1 MAPSIADIVVQ
12 LTQNISL
19 FALVVAGYSTIRRCR
34 PASILLGNLTIG
46 LLFGLGAVMAM
57 VMTVHVTPNV
67 RVDGRSIL
75 IGLAAFFGGPL
86 GALVAAAIASAY
98 RLWLG
103 GDAALGGVA
112 AIIGAAIVSI
122 GFRAAQRRFDLR
134 LTAGYF
140 ILLGFAVV
148 TQALANFVLWRPDA
162 TAELV
167 QLLAIPLYLVIPAG
181 TAIMGLALCSI
192 DERLALESR
201 LRDQT
206 HLLQTV
212 FDSMSDGVIVA
223 NQHGEIVL
231 ANPVS
236 VALAGATALN
246 RPRGGQQIAHDVF
259 HGDGKTRFGE
269 RDMPLARALRGEVVE
284 NIEMVLRDG
293 RSGEARSLSAD
304 ARPLIGPDGVRQGG
318 VMVFRDMT
326 ARKRA
331 EQRLKEAIGVIDSGF
346 ALFDADDRL
355 AICNESFV
363 DESMRRALGDPVG
376 RSFAEIVR
384 HFASTSMPALG
395 TTAEREAW
403 LQWRMKRHQDPPEE
417 PLEIELTDG
426 RWMQVTERRTA
437 EGGYVGL
444 WTDIT
449 RIKRAEER
457 LRHAID
463 SLGDGFA
470 LFDRDDRVVICNEP
484 FRETS
489 ALVGAGELTGQSMES
504 ILRHFAHAGVTDVG
518 VGEDPEAWVQWRLAR
533 HRNPPQDPYEQHLT
547 DGRWLMITER
557 RTPDG
562 GRVGI
567 WSDITAQKTRELDL
581 QSSKQQ
587 LEQQAAELAAL
598 AENLERAR
606 AAADKANHDKSRFL
620 ASMSHELRTPLN
632 AILGFSEMI
641 GCEIYGPLQPARYRE
656 YITMIHD
663 SGTHLLSLI
672 NDVLDLSKIEAGK
685 MELRVVALRSGDT
698 ARQAAAIMEELAS
711 ARGVRLDFAVEEDC
725 PVLHGDARAVKQIIL
740 NLLSNAIKFTPA
752 KGRVTLRVRK
762 AGAAGVEI
770 AVTDTG
776 VGMTPGQVA
785 KALQPF
791 GQVQSNLE
799 VKDGGTGLGLPLT
812 QSLAELHGGRLA
824 ISSEKGKGTT
834 VTVFLPWSADL
845 APPAPAKPAASE
857 PAANA
862 KPAGPR
868 VLLAEDNGFNRRVF
882 TEVLGTLGARIDCV
896 EDGEAAIERAR
907 SEIYDVILM
916 DVEMPRMDGVT
927 ATRRIRALPGKP
939 GRTPIIA
946 VTAHHG
952 PEQRERYLAAGMN
965 EVISKPIDV
974 SAFISAVSTLAS
986 RAA

>member
-1 MAPSIADIVVQ
+1 
-12 LTQNISL
+12 
-19 FALVVAGYSTIRRCR
+19 
-34 PASILLGNLTIG
+34 
-46 LLFGLGAVMAM
+46 
-57 VMTVHVTPNV
+57 
-67 RVDGRSIL
+67 
-75 IGLAAFFGGPL
+75 
-86 GALVAAAIASAY
+86 
-98 RLWLG
+98 
-103 GDAALGGVA
+103 
-112 AIIGAAIVSI
+112 
-122 GFRAAQRRFDLR
+122 
-134 LTAGYF
+134 
-140 ILLGFAVV
+140 
-148 TQALANFVLWRPDA
+148 
-162 TAELV
+162 
-167 QLLAIPLYLVIPAG
+167 
-181 TAIMGLALCSI
+181 MGLALCSV
-192 DERLALESR
+192 DGRLALENR
-201 LRDQT
+201 LREQT
-206 HLLQTV
+206 QLLQTV
-212 FDSMSDGVIVA
+212 FNSMSDGVIVA
-223 NQHGEIVL
+223 NQGGEIVL

-236 VALAGATALN
+236 TALAEISALGRRQADPSN
-246 RPRGGQQIAHDVF
+246 AHGVLRE
-259 HGDGKTRFGE
+259 DGKTLFAE
-269 RDMPLARALRGEVVE
+269 RDMPLARALRGEATDNVE
-284 NIEMVLRDG
+284 MILRDE
-293 RSGEARSLSAD
+293 RSGETRLLSAD
-304 ARPLIGPDGVRQGG
+304 GRPLIAPNGAPQGG

-326 ARKRA
+326 ARRRA

-355 AICNESFV
+355 MVCNESFV
-363 DESMRRALGDPVG
+363 DESMRQALGDPVG

-384 HFASTSMPALG
+384 HFASTRMPALG
-395 TTAEREAW
+395 APSDREAW
-403 LQWRMKRHQDPPEE
+403 LQWRMERHRDPPEE
-417 PLEIELTDG
+417 PFEIELTDG

-449 RIKRAEER
+449 QIKRAEER

-470 LFDRDDRVVICNEP
+470 LFDGKDRVVICNEP

-489 ALVGAGELTGQSMES
+489 ALAGAGELIGQSMES
-504 ILRHFAHAGVTDVG
+504 ILRHFAHAAVTDVAAR
-518 VGEDPEAWVQWRLAR
+518 EDPEAWIQWRLAR
-533 HRNPPQDPYEQHLT
+533 HRNPPPEPYEQHLT
-547 DGRWLMITER
+547 DGRWLTITER

-587 LEQQAAELAAL
+587 LEQQATELLAL

-641 GCEIYGPLQPARYRE
+641 GCEVYGPMQPARYRD
-656 YITMIHD
+656 YIRMIHD
-663 SGTHLLSLI
+663 SGAHLLSLI

-698 ARQAAAIMEELAS
+698 ARQAAAIMEELAA
-711 ARGVRLDFAVEEDC
+711 ARGIALDVAVEEDC

-752 KGRVTLRVRK
+752 KGRVTLRVRG

-776 VGMTPGQVA
+776 VGMTPNQVA

-791 GQVQSNLE
+791 GQVQTNLE

-812 QSLAELHGGRLA
+812 RSLAELHGGRLA
-824 ISSEKGKGTT
+824 IASEKGKGTT

-845 APPAPAKPAASE
+845 APAAPAKPVASE
-857 PAANA
+857 PAASA

-907 SEIYDVILM
+907 SETYDVILM

-927 ATRRIRALPGKP
+927 ATRRIRALPGEP

-965 EVISKPIDV
+965 DVISKPINV